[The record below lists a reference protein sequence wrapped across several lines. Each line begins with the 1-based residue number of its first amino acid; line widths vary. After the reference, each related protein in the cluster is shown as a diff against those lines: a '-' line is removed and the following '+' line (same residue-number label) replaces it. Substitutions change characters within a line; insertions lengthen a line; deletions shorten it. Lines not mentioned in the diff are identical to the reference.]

1 MKNKKKRK
9 GVQLNQSLNLIRSY
23 PKTFSYQL
31 SESSSTQVTASQNV
45 LRRFFVRATLMRQ
58 WTMVQV
64 LLTLANASITSKEKL
79 SQQMIRRTNF
89 TNLNLMAT
97 RKPKLKVI
105 HLLMNHIQR
114 CNSSNN
120 LNRLLI
126 SAPLKNNS

>member
-1 MKNKKKRK
+1 
-9 GVQLNQSLNLIRSY
+9 
-23 PKTFSYQL
+23 
-31 SESSSTQVTASQNV
+31 
-45 LRRFFVRATLMRQ
+45 
-58 WTMVQV
+58 MVQV

-89 TNLNLMAT
+89 TNLNLMAI

-126 SAPLKNNS
+126 SAPLKKNS